1 MQSLLRKNN
10 HLLKNF
16 TSKISEKHTS
26 GLYRDMISCDSL
38 KKKLIF
44 CNILMI
50 GIPLFITIFISMGAM
65 YFFYRSYLDPVE
77 NLFQDKNELVYAQSL
92 LYTSQDKLS
101 NIDPSNRNS
110 LQKNLQSLGR
120 SMEDL
125 GYHMRYTINMAPQYD
140 TITEEDIRVARY
152 LLGNRLHTGQHLTA
166 SRAGRSIIKLTW
178 NSSHSVITILAVNS
192 GQQRPHA
199 MISLKHYF
207 IAFMV
212 VLFLLVFG
220 SIAMVNTWLYR
231 KVHKDLLVPMVQLSL
246 ATKAI
251 REGDLSA
258 TVDYHNTDELGMVC
272 DNFRAMQQYLR
283 NSVEERV
290 RNEENRRELFSGI
303 SHDLRTPL
311 TSIRGYT
318 EALLAGIA
326 SSPEKQK
333 RYLNAIASRSK
344 DLERLINDLSLYNRL
359 AAHQLICHPEKVNFG
374 SVVRQYAEEEMEY
387 LSSKNMTVHFDIDD
401 TLDVMLDEKEFRRV
415 LFNLFTN
422 TIKYREKDTSQV
434 SVSIHKE
441 GEEAV
446 FSYHDDGPGVV
457 PEKLPHIFEA
467 FYRADA
473 SRTKTSEGSGLGLA
487 VVAEIANAHNG
498 RVEARNENG
507 LTIRFCIP
515 LPKGGSQ

>member
-1 MQSLLRKNN
+1 MRRSV
-10 HLLKNF
+10 
-16 TSKISEKHTS
+16 
-26 GLYRDMISCDSL
+26 
-38 KKKLIF
+38 
-44 CNILMI
+44 CN
-50 GIPLFITIFISMGAM
+50 S
-65 YFFYRSYLDPVE
+65 
-77 NLFQDKNELVYAQSL
+77 
-92 LYTSQDKLS
+92 
-101 NIDPSNRNS
+101 
-110 LQKNLQSLGR
+110 
-120 SMEDL
+120 
-125 GYHMRYTINMAPQYD
+125 
-140 TITEEDIRVARY
+140 
-152 LLGNRLHTGQHLTA
+152 
-166 SRAGRSIIKLTW
+166 
-178 NSSHSVITILAVNS
+178 
-192 GQQRPHA
+192 
-199 MISLKHYF
+199 
-207 IAFMV
+207 
-212 VLFLLVFG
+212 
-220 SIAMVNTWLYR
+220 
-231 KVHKDLLVPMVQLSL
+231 
-246 ATKAI
+246 
-251 REGDLSA
+251 
-258 TVDYHNTDELGMVC
+258 DYHNTDELGMVC